1 MEQQIAQLIESEV
14 ERRVLERM
22 TTALEKISRT
32 FDISLQQLLRTAS
45 ENSTSAWNGN
55 VCHGLSKSS
64 KQKCKRGVKDGSGY
78 CSCHKDQKPVQRVI
92 VPSRSQLSLMAPTPV
107 HTHSLPPMF
116 LAGCPACERG
126 KNSRIDI

>member
-1 MEQQIAQLIESEV
+1 MEQQILQLIEDEV

-32 FDISLQQLLRTAS
+32 YDISLQQLLRTAS
-45 ENSTSAWNGN
+45 ENTTSVWNGN

-78 CSCHKDQKPVQRVI
+78 CHCHKDQKPVQRVI
-92 VPSRSQLSLMAPTPV
+92 IPSRSQLSLMAPTPV
-107 HTHSLPPMF
+107 HTHTLPPMF
-116 LAGCPACERG
+116 LVGCPACERG

>member
-22 TTALEKISRT
+22 STALEKISRT

-55 VCHGLSKSS
+55 VCNGLSKS
-64 KQKCKRGVKDGSGY
+64 KHQCKWKVKDGSGY
-78 CSCHKDQKPVQRVI
+78 CHLHKDQKPVQRLI
-92 VPSRSQLSLMAPTPV
+92 VPSRSQLSLMAPAPV

>member
-1 MEQQIAQLIESEV
+1 MEQQISQLIEDEV
-14 ERRVLERM
+14 ERRVVERM
-22 TTALEKISRT
+22 TKALEKISQT

-55 VCHGLSKSS
+55 VCHGLTKS

-78 CSCHKDQKPVQRVI
+78 CTCHKDQKPVQRAI
-92 VPSRSQLSLMAPTPV
+92 APSRSQLALLVPTPV

>member
-1 MEQQIAQLIESEV
+1 MEQQIAQLIEDEV
-14 ERRVLERM
+14 ERRVVERM
-22 TTALEKISRT
+22 TKALEKISQT

-55 VCHGLSKSS
+55 VCHGLSKS

-78 CSCHKDQKPVQRVI
+78 CSCHKDQRPVQRAI
-92 VPSRSQLSLMAPTPV
+92 APSRSQLSLLAPAPV

-126 KNSRIDI
+126 KNSRIEI